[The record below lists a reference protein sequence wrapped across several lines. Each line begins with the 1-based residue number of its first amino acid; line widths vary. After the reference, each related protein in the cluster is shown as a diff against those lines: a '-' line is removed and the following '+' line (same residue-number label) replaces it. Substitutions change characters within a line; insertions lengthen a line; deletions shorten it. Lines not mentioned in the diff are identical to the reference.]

1 MGGAQRAVTE
11 LANELITREY
21 KVIVAGVMDT
31 TRNKYHLDQNCALLN
46 LNDWFS
52 NDQTQNRLLIKLRN
66 TLTKI
71 IKKMLQRQSWWIKY
85 GCSVEAWSKLIREVE
100 PDIIISSLPNT
111 FVPLSLAVRK
121 IGIPNIIYNH
131 SNPWKDYSLDR
142 YESNPQ
148 DLKYRLEALEYASLN
163 IVLQPEFKNFFS
175 RSVQSKTFVIPNIVK
190 SIPRSKRAKPELN
203 LSKNVILCAGRLE
216 EVKDHKTLIR
226 SFKKINS
233 KFPDWQIKI
242 FGEGSLQV
250 ELDKLIHMLN
260 LQNQVF
266 LCGYTSDIWVE
277 YQSAQIFAMPSIYEG
292 WGLALSEAMA
302 YGLPAIGFDNASG
315 INNLIVHGKTG
326 ILADG
331 NNKVDSLSEGL
342 EHLMQQPTLRKSYGE
357 SGAKIVSDFS
367 REKILSQWQEAI
379 CKALG

>member
-1 MGGAQRAVTE
+1 MSKKHVLLAIKNIDRMGGAQRAVTE

-21 KVIVAGVMDT
+21 KVTVAGVMDT

-148 DLKYRLEALEYASLN
+148 DLKYRLEALEYASIN
-163 IVLQPEFKNFFS
+163 IVL
-175 RSVQSKTFVIPNIVK
+175 
-190 SIPRSKRAKPELN
+190 
-203 LSKNVILCAGRLE
+203 
-216 EVKDHKTLIR
+216 
-226 SFKKINS
+226 
-233 KFPDWQIKI
+233 
-242 FGEGSLQV
+242 
-250 ELDKLIHMLN
+250 
-260 LQNQVF
+260 
-266 LCGYTSDIWVE
+266 
-277 YQSAQIFAMPSIYEG
+277 
-292 WGLALSEAMA
+292 
-302 YGLPAIGFDNASG
+302 
-315 INNLIVHGKTG
+315 
-326 ILADG
+326 
-331 NNKVDSLSEGL
+331 
-342 EHLMQQPTLRKSYGE
+342 
-357 SGAKIVSDFS
+357 
-367 REKILSQWQEAI
+367 
-379 CKALG
+379 

>member
-1 MGGAQRAVTE
+1 M
-11 LANELITREY
+11 
-21 KVIVAGVMDT
+21 
-31 TRNKYHLDQNCALLN
+31 
-46 LNDWFS
+46 
-52 NDQTQNRLLIKLRN
+52 
-66 TLTKI
+66 
-71 IKKMLQRQSWWIKY
+71 
-85 GCSVEAWSKLIREVE
+85 
-100 PDIIISSLPNT
+100 
-111 FVPLSLAVRK
+111 
-121 IGIPNIIYNH
+121 
-131 SNPWKDYSLDR
+131 
-142 YESNPQ
+142 
-148 DLKYRLEALEYASLN
+148 
-163 IVLQPEFKNFFS
+163 
-175 RSVQSKTFVIPNIVK
+175 
-190 SIPRSKRAKPELN
+190 
-203 LSKNVILCAGRLE
+203 E